1 MKIAFIRPKKIS
13 VTTILFWLGGIEM
26 GRTKLRTKLVLGGL
40 ALLVVPLLA
49 LEIFTV
55 QWASRAVD
63 NLERNQLAV
72 LKQVVADQVNI
83 MLDSQK
89 GLLRNAS
96 THDQVIHTTVQ
107 TLAETGAVEIAQFN
121 LDRNPTVFHDKN
133 TYELF
138 FLTDEKGI
146 VIADTSE
153 GKYRGTDLSG
163 EEYFKKALGGEPVIG
178 RVKDSEKGTYVIVAG
193 PLKSTD
199 KAISTTDKEIGTIIV
214 GWKLNAL
221 NKRINELK
229 LGKTGFAFLVDDKG
243 MIIVHPE
250 KELMMKTNMGDLK
263 GMESVAK
270 RMIASEEGIQECPY
284 KGDNKIVAFA
294 PIQAAQWG
302 VGLVISK
309 NELMSPI
316 RNMRNIIMLAG
327 IIVIAIAASII
338 LWTVQRSISTP
349 INRIVDN
356 LNEGA
361 EQLSSASTE
370 ISSASQMLAEG
381 ASEQAASIQES
392 SSSLVEIS
400 SRTKKN
406 AENAD
411 QADRLM
417 KESNEVVIKANRSMG
432 ELSSAMEEISKTG
445 EETAK
450 IIKTIDEIAF
460 QTNLLAL
467 NAAVE
472 AARAGEVGAGFAV
485 VAGEVRN
492 LAMRAAEA
500 ARNTSNLIDGT
511 VKRIKQGSDLV
522 LKTGEA
528 FSEVAKGTHK
538 VGELVSDIAISS
550 REQAQG
556 IEQVNKAV
564 DGMDKIAQRNAANA
578 EESASTSEELSA
590 QAVQMKDIVSAMVKL
605 VGENGKR
612 TFREELAPNPE
623 NRPPEPKARRFRRKM
638 DLPDLGEMD
647 PEKIIPLDK
656 PRLPEQK

>member
-1 MKIAFIRPKKIS
+1 
-13 VTTILFWLGGIEM
+13 M
-26 GRTKLRTKLVLGGL
+26 GSTKLRTKLVLGGL
-40 ALLVVPLLA
+40 ALLIVPLLA

-63 NLERNQLAV
+63 NQERDQLAV

-83 MLDSQK
+83 MLDTQK
-89 GLLRNAS
+89 GVLRNAS
-96 THDQVIHTTVQ
+96 THDPVIHETVK
-107 TLAETGAVEIAQFN
+107 TLVETGAVDIAQFN
-121 LDRNPTVFHDKN
+121 FDKNTTTFHDKN

-138 FLTDEKGI
+138 FLTDDKGI

-153 GKYRGTDLSG
+153 GKYRGTDLSRG
-163 EEYFKKALGGEPVIG
+163 EYFKEALKGETVIG
-178 RVKDSEKGTYVIVAG
+178 KVTDSEKGGYVIVAG
-193 PLKSTD
+193 PLKSMD
-199 KAISTTDKEIGTIIV
+199 KGVGTIGAIV
-214 GWKLNAL
+214 SGWKLNTL
-221 NKRINELK
+221 NKRIGELK
-229 LGKTGFAFLVDDKG
+229 LGKTGFAFLVDNKG

-250 KELMMKTNMGDLK
+250 KELMMKTNIGDLK
-263 GMESVAK
+263 GMESVAR

-284 KGDNKIVAFA
+284 KGDDKIVAFA

-309 NELMSPI
+309 KELMGPI

-327 IIVIAIAASII
+327 IIVIAVAASII

-361 EQLSSASTE
+361 EQLSSASSE

-406 AENAD
+406 AENAN

-500 ARNTSNLIDGT
+500 ARSTSHLIDGT

-522 LKTGEA
+522 AKTGEA

-538 VGELVSDIAISS
+538 VGELVSEIAISS

-612 TFREELAPNPE
+612 TFREELAPSPE
-623 NRPPEPKARRFRRKM
+623 NRPPEPKPRRFMKKM
-638 DLPDLGEMD
+638 DLPGLGEID

-656 PRLPEQK
+656 TKFPDF

>member
-1 MKIAFIRPKKIS
+1 
-13 VTTILFWLGGIEM
+13 M
-26 GRTKLRTKLVLGGL
+26 GRTKLTLRLKLVLGGL
-40 ALLVVPLLA
+40 TLLIVPLLA

-63 NLERNQLAV
+63 NLERDQLAV

-83 MLDSQK
+83 MLDTQK
-89 GLLRNAS
+89 GVLRNAS
-96 THDQVIHTTVQ
+96 THDPVIHETVK
-107 TLAETGAVEIAQFN
+107 TLVETGAVNIAQFN
-121 LDRNPTVFHDKN
+121 LDKNTTAFHDKN

-138 FLTDEKGI
+138 FLTDDKGI
-146 VIADTSE
+146 VIGDTSE

-163 EEYFKKALGGEPVIG
+163 EEYFKKALEGEPVIG
-178 RVKDSEKGTYVIVAG
+178 KVKASDKGGYVIVAG

-199 KAISTTDKEIGTIIV
+199 KGVGTIGAIV
-214 GWKLNAL
+214 SGWKLNAL
-221 NKRINELK
+221 NKRIGELK
-229 LGKTGFAFLVDDKG
+229 LGQTGFAFLVDNKG

-250 KELMMKTNMGDLK
+250 KELMMKTNIGDLK
-263 GMESVAK
+263 GMESVAR

-284 KGDNKIVAFA
+284 KGDDKIVAFA

-309 NELMSPI
+309 KELMGPI

-327 IIVIAIAASII
+327 IIVIAVAAAII

-349 INRIVDN
+349 INHIVEN

-361 EQLSSASTE
+361 EQLSSASAE

-392 SSSLVEIS
+392 SSSLEEIS

-406 AENAD
+406 ADNAT

-417 KESNEVVIKANRSMG
+417 KESNEVVLKANRSMG

-500 ARNTSNLIDGT
+500 ARNTSHLIDGT

-522 LKTGEA
+522 VKTNEA
-528 FSEVAKGTHK
+528 FSAVAKGTHK
-538 VGELVSDIAISS
+538 VGELVSEIAISS

-556 IEQVNKAV
+556 LEQVNKAV
-564 DGMDKIAQRNAANA
+564 DEMDKIAQRNAANA

-605 VGENGKR
+605 VGENEKR
-612 TFREELAPNPE
+612 GVREELAPSPE
-623 NRPPEPKARRFRRKM
+623 NRPYELKAKRLRKKM
-638 DLPDLGEMD
+638 DLPHLAEMD
-647 PEKIIPLDK
+647 PEKIIPMDK
-656 PRLPEQK
+656 AKLSDF

>member
-1 MKIAFIRPKKIS
+1 MR
-13 VTTILFWLGGIEM
+13 G
-26 GRTKLRTKLVLGGL
+26 TKLTLRMKLVFGGL
-40 ALLVVPLLA
+40 ALLIVPLLA

-55 QWASRAVD
+55 QWASRAV
-63 NLERNQLAV
+63 NNIERDQLVV

-83 MLDSQK
+83 MLDTQK

-96 THDQVIHTTVQ
+96 THDPVIHETVK
-107 TLAETGAVEIAQFN
+107 TLVETGAVNIAQFN
-121 LDRNPTVFHDKN
+121 LDKNTTVFHDKN

-138 FLTDEKGI
+138 FLTDEKGV

-163 EEYFKKALGGEPVIG
+163 EEYFKKALEGEPVVG
-178 RVKDSEKGTYVIVAG
+178 RVKTSEKGGYIIVAG
-193 PLKSTD
+193 PLKSSD
-199 KAISTTDKEIGTIIV
+199 KGVGTIGAMIS
-214 GWKLNAL
+214 GWKLNSL
-221 NKRINELK
+221 NKRIGELK
-229 LGKTGFAFLVDDKG
+229 LGETGFAFLVDNKG
-243 MIIVHPE
+243 TIIVHPD
-250 KELMMKTNMGDLK
+250 KELMMKGNISDLK
-263 GMESVAK
+263 GMETLGR
-270 RMIASEEGIQECPY
+270 RMISAEEGIQECPY
-284 KGDNKIVAFA
+284 KGDDKIVAFA
-294 PIQAAQWG
+294 PIQAAQWS

-309 NELMSPI
+309 SELMGPI

-327 IIVIAIAASII
+327 FIVIAVAALII

-349 INRIVDN
+349 INHIVEN

-361 EQLSSASTE
+361 EQVSSASSE
-370 ISSASQMLAEG
+370 ISSASQNLSEG
-381 ASEQAASIQES
+381 ASEQAASIEES
-392 SSSLVEIS
+392 SSSLEEIS

-406 AENAD
+406 AESATEAD
-411 QADRLM
+411 KLM
-417 KESNEVVIKANRSMG
+417 KESNEVVLKANRSMG

-500 ARNTSNLIDGT
+500 ARNTSHLIDGT
-511 VKRIKQGSDLV
+511 VKRIRQGSDLV
-522 LKTGEA
+522 VKTNEA
-528 FSEVAKGTHK
+528 FSEVAKGTRK
-538 VGELVSDIAISS
+538 VGELVSEIAVSS
-550 REQAQG
+550 REQALG
-556 IEQVNKAV
+556 IDQVNKAV

-590 QAVQMKDIVSAMVKL
+590 QAVQMKEIVSALVNL

-612 TFREELAPNPE
+612 AIRKESAPSADNGPHEL
-623 NRPPEPKARRFRRKM
+623 KARRPRKKVH
-638 DLPDLGEMD
+638 LPNLAEMD
-647 PEKIIPLDK
+647 PDKIIPMDK
-656 PRLPEQK
+656 TEFPEF

>member
-1 MKIAFIRPKKIS
+1 
-13 VTTILFWLGGIEM
+13 M
-26 GRTKLRTKLVLGGL
+26 GRMKLTLRTKLVFGGL
-40 ALLVVPLLA
+40 ALLIVPLLA
-49 LEIFTV
+49 LEVFTV

-63 NLERNQLAV
+63 NIERDQLAV

-83 MLDSQK
+83 MLDTQK

-96 THDQVIHTTVQ
+96 THDPVIHETVK
-107 TLAETGAVEIAQFN
+107 TLVETGAVNIAQFN
-121 LDRNPTVFHDKN
+121 LDKNTTVFHDKN

-138 FLTDEKGI
+138 FMTDDKGI

-163 EEYFKKALGGEPVIG
+163 EEYFKKALEGEPVIG
-178 RVKDSEKGTYVIVAG
+178 KVKASDKGGYVIVAG
-193 PLKSTD
+193 PLRSAD
-199 KAISTTDKEIGTIIV
+199 KGIGTIGAIV
-214 GWKLNAL
+214 SGWKLNAL
-221 NKRINELK
+221 NKRIGELK
-229 LGKTGFAFLVDDKG
+229 LGKTGFAFLVDNKG

-250 KELMMKTNMGDLK
+250 KELMMKTNINELK
-263 GMESVAK
+263 GMEAVAS

-284 KGDNKIVAFA
+284 KGDEKIVAFA

-309 NELMSPI
+309 KELMGPI

-327 IIVIAIAASII
+327 IIVIAVAATII
-338 LWTVQRSISTP
+338 LWTVQRSISNP
-349 INRIVDN
+349 INHIVEN

-361 EQLSSASTE
+361 EQLSSASSE

-392 SSSLVEIS
+392 SSSLEEIS

-406 AENAD
+406 ADNAT

-417 KESNEVVIKANRSMG
+417 KESNEVVLKANRSMG

-500 ARNTSNLIDGT
+500 ARNTSHLIDGT
-511 VKRIKQGSDLV
+511 VKRIRQGSDLV
-522 LKTGEA
+522 VKTNEA

-538 VGELVSDIAISS
+538 VGELVSEIAISS

-556 IEQVNKAV
+556 LEQVNKAV
-564 DGMDKIAQRNAANA
+564 DEMDKIAQRNAANA

-590 QAVQMKDIVSAMVKL
+590 QAVQMKDIVLAMVKL
-605 VGENGKR
+605 VGENEKR
-612 TFREELAPNPE
+612 GVREELAPSPE
-623 NRPPEPKARRFRRKM
+623 NRPHQLKTKRLRKKM
-638 DLPDLGEMD
+638 DLSHLEEMD

-656 PRLPEQK
+656 AKLSDF

>member
-1 MKIAFIRPKKIS
+1 
-13 VTTILFWLGGIEM
+13 M
-26 GRTKLRTKLVLGGL
+26 GRMKLTLRTKLVFGGL
-40 ALLVVPLLA
+40 ALLIVPLLA
-49 LEIFTV
+49 LEVFTV

-63 NLERNQLAV
+63 NIERDQLVV

-83 MLDSQK
+83 MLDTQK

-96 THDQVIHTTVQ
+96 THDPVIHETVK
-107 TLAETGAVEIAQFN
+107 TLVETGAVNIAQFN
-121 LDRNPTVFHDKN
+121 LDKNTTVFHDKN

-138 FLTDEKGI
+138 FMTDDKGI

-163 EEYFKKALGGEPVIG
+163 EEYFKKALEGEPVIG
-178 RVKDSEKGTYVIVAG
+178 KVKASDKGGYVIVAG
-193 PLKSTD
+193 PLRSAD
-199 KAISTTDKEIGTIIV
+199 KGIGTIGAIV
-214 GWKLNAL
+214 SGWKLNAL
-221 NKRINELK
+221 NKRIGELK
-229 LGKTGFAFLVDDKG
+229 LGKTGFAFLVDNKG

-250 KELMMKTNMGDLK
+250 KELMMKTNINELK
-263 GMESVAK
+263 GMEAVAS

-284 KGDNKIVAFA
+284 KGDEKIVAFA

-309 NELMSPI
+309 KELMGPI

-327 IIVIAIAASII
+327 IIVIAVAATII
-338 LWTVQRSISTP
+338 LWTVQRSISNP
-349 INRIVDN
+349 INHIVEN

-361 EQLSSASTE
+361 EQLSSASSE

-392 SSSLVEIS
+392 SSSLEEIS

-406 AENAD
+406 ADNAT

-417 KESNEVVIKANRSMG
+417 KESNEVVLKANRSMG

-500 ARNTSNLIDGT
+500 ARNTSHLIDGT
-511 VKRIKQGSDLV
+511 VKRIRQGSDLV
-522 LKTGEA
+522 VKTNEA

-538 VGELVSDIAISS
+538 VGELVSEIAISS

-556 IEQVNKAV
+556 LEQVNKAV
-564 DGMDKIAQRNAANA
+564 DEMDKIAQRNAANA

-590 QAVQMKDIVSAMVKL
+590 QAVQMKDIVLAMVKL
-605 VGENGKR
+605 VGENEKR
-612 TFREELAPNPE
+612 GVREELAPSPE
-623 NRPPEPKARRFRRKM
+623 NRPHQLKTKRLRKKM
-638 DLPDLGEMD
+638 DLSHLEEMD

-656 PRLPEQK
+656 AKLSDF

>member
-1 MKIAFIRPKKIS
+1 MR
-13 VTTILFWLGGIEM
+13 G
-26 GRTKLRTKLVLGGL
+26 TKLTLRMKLVFGGL
-40 ALLVVPLLA
+40 ALLIVPLLA

-55 QWASRAVD
+55 QWASRAV
-63 NLERNQLAV
+63 NNIERDQLVV

-83 MLDSQK
+83 MLDTQK

-96 THDQVIHTTVQ
+96 THDPVIHETVKIM
-107 TLAETGAVEIAQFN
+107 AETGAVNIAQFN
-121 LDRNPTVFHDKN
+121 FDKNTTVFHDKN

-138 FLTDEKGI
+138 FLTDEKGV

-163 EEYFKKALGGEPVIG
+163 EEYFKKALEGEPVVG
-178 RVKDSEKGTYVIVAG
+178 RVKISEKGGYIIVAG

-199 KAISTTDKEIGTIIV
+199 KNVGTIGTMIS
-214 GWKLNAL
+214 GWKLNSL
-221 NKRINELK
+221 NKRIGELK
-229 LGKTGFAFLVDDKG
+229 LGETGFAFLVDNKG
-243 MIIVHPE
+243 TIIVHPD
-250 KELMMKTNMGDLK
+250 KELVMKGNIGDLK
-263 GMESVAK
+263 GMETLGR
-270 RMIASEEGIQECPY
+270 RMISAEEGIQECPY
-284 KGDNKIVAFA
+284 KGDDKIVAFA
-294 PIQAAQWG
+294 PIQAAQWS

-309 NELMSPI
+309 SELMGPI

-327 IIVIAIAASII
+327 IIIIAVAASII

-349 INRIVDN
+349 INHIVEN

-361 EQLSSASTE
+361 EQVSSASSE
-370 ISSASQMLAEG
+370 ISSASQNLSEG
-381 ASEQAASIQES
+381 ASEQAASIEES
-392 SSSLVEIS
+392 SSSLEEIS

-406 AENAD
+406 AESATEAD
-411 QADRLM
+411 KLM
-417 KESNEVVIKANRSMG
+417 KESNEVVLKANRSMG

-500 ARNTSNLIDGT
+500 ARNTSHLIDGT
-511 VKRIKQGSDLV
+511 VKRIRQGSDLV
-522 LKTGEA
+522 VKTNEA
-528 FSEVAKGTHK
+528 FSEVAKGTRK
-538 VGELVSDIAISS
+538 VGELVSEIAVSS
-550 REQAQG
+550 REQALG
-556 IEQVNKAV
+556 IDQVNKAV

-590 QAVQMKDIVSAMVKL
+590 QAVQMKEIVSALVNL

-612 TFREELAPNPE
+612 GIRKESASSADNGPHELKAGRPRKKVHLPNL
-623 NRPPEPKARRFRRKM
+623 A
-638 DLPDLGEMD
+638 EMD
-647 PEKIIPLDK
+647 PDKIIPMDK
-656 PRLPEQK
+656 TEFPEF

>member
-1 MKIAFIRPKKIS
+1 
-13 VTTILFWLGGIEM
+13 M
-26 GRTKLRTKLVLGGL
+26 GRMKLTLRTKLVFGGL
-40 ALLVVPLLA
+40 ALLIVPLLA
-49 LEIFTV
+49 LEVFTV

-63 NLERNQLAV
+63 NQERNQLAV

-83 MLDSQK
+83 MLDTQK

-96 THDQVIHTTVQ
+96 THDPVIHETVK
-107 TLAETGAVEIAQFN
+107 TLVETGAVEIAQFN
-121 LDRNPTVFHDKN
+121 LDKNTTTFHDKDA
-133 TYELF
+133 YELF
-138 FLTDEKGI
+138 FITDEKGI

-163 EEYFKKALGGEPVIG
+163 EEYFKKALEGEPVIG
-178 RVKDSEKGTYVIVAG
+178 KVKASEKGGAFVIVAG
-193 PLKSTD
+193 PLKSAD
-199 KAISTTDKEIGTIIV
+199 KGVGTIGAIV
-214 GWKLNAL
+214 SGWKLNTL

-229 LGKTGFAFLVDDKG
+229 LGKTGFAFLVDNKG

-250 KELMMKTNMGDLK
+250 KELMMKTNIGDLK

-284 KGDNKIVAFA
+284 KGDDKIVAFA

-309 NELMSPI
+309 KELMAPI
-316 RNMRNIIMLAG
+316 TNMRNIIMLAG
-327 IIVIAIAASII
+327 IIVIAVAASII
-338 LWTVQRSISTP
+338 FWTVQKSISTP
-349 INRIVDN
+349 INHIVES

-361 EQLSSASTE
+361 EQLSSASSE

-392 SSSLVEIS
+392 SSSLEEIS

-406 AENAD
+406 ADNAT
-411 QADRLM
+411 QADKLM
-417 KESNEVVIKANRSMG
+417 KESNEVVLKANRSMG

-500 ARNTSNLIDGT
+500 ARNTSHLIDGT
-511 VKRIKQGSDLV
+511 VKRIRQGSDLV
-522 LKTGEA
+522 VKTGEA

-538 VGELVSDIAISS
+538 VGELVSEIAISS

-556 IEQVNKAV
+556 LDQVNNAV

-590 QAVQMKDIVSAMVKL
+590 QAVQMKDIVSALVKL
-605 VGENGKR
+605 VGENMKR
-612 TFREELAPNPE
+612 GPREELAPTFE
-623 NRPPEPKARRFRRKM
+623 NRPQELKAKRPGKKR
-638 DLPDLGEMD
+638 DIPPPGEVD
-647 PEKIIPLDK
+647 PEMIIPLGKTKLTDF
-656 PRLPEQK
+656 

>member
-1 MKIAFIRPKKIS
+1 
-13 VTTILFWLGGIEM
+13 M

-40 ALLVVPLLA
+40 ALLIVPLLA

-55 QWASRAVD
+55 QWASRAVS
-63 NLERNQLAV
+63 NQEKNQLAV

-83 MLDSQK
+83 MLDTQK

-133 TYELF
+133 IYEFF

-163 EEYFKKALGGEPVIG
+163 EEYLKKAFGGEAVIG
-178 RVKDSEKGTYVIVAG
+178 NVKASEKGGYVIVAA

-199 KAISTTDKEIGTIIV
+199 KAISTTDKAIGTIVV

-221 NKRINELK
+221 NKRIDELK
-229 LGKTGFAFLVDDKG
+229 LGKTGFAFLVDNKG

-250 KELMMKTNMGDLK
+250 KELMMKTNIGDLK
-263 GMESVAK
+263 GMESVATQ
-270 RMIASEEGIQECPY
+270 MIASQEGIQECPY
-284 KGDNKIVAFA
+284 KGDDKIVAFA

-309 NELMSPI
+309 KELMSPI

-327 IIVIAIAASII
+327 IIIIAMAASII
-338 LWTVQRSISTP
+338 LCTVQRSISTP

-356 LNEGA
+356 LSEGA
-361 EQLSSASTE
+361 QQLSSASAE
-370 ISSASQMLAEG
+370 ISSASQMLSEG

-392 SSSLVEIS
+392 SSSMLEIS

-406 AENAD
+406 ADNAD
-411 QADRLM
+411 QADNLM
-417 KESNEVVIKANRSMG
+417 KESNEVVLKANRSMG

-511 VKRIKQGSDLV
+511 VRRIKQGSDLV
-522 LKTGEA
+522 TKTGEA

-538 VGELVSDIAISS
+538 VGELVSEIAISS

-564 DGMDKIAQRNAANA
+564 EGMDKIAQRNAANA

-590 QAVQMKDIVSAMVKL
+590 QAVQMKDIVSALVKL

-612 TFREELAPNPE
+612 TFREESAPSPE
-623 NRPPEPKARRFRRKM
+623 NRPPAPKAKRFRKKM
-638 DLPDLGEMD
+638 DLPDLWEID

-656 PRLPEQK
+656 PKLPEQK

>member
-1 MKIAFIRPKKIS
+1 
-13 VTTILFWLGGIEM
+13 M
-26 GRTKLRTKLVLGGL
+26 GRTKLTLRTKLVFGGL
-40 ALLVVPLLA
+40 VLLIIPLMA

-55 QWASRAVD
+55 QWASRAV
-63 NLERNQLAV
+63 NNIERDQLVV

-83 MLDSQK
+83 MLDTQK

-96 THDQVIHTTVQ
+96 THDPTIHETVK
-107 TLAETGAVEIAQFN
+107 TLVETGAVNIAQFN
-121 LDRNPTVFHDKN
+121 LDKNTTVFHDKN

-163 EEYFKKALGGEPVIG
+163 EEYFKKALEGEPVVG
-178 RVKDSEKGTYVIVAG
+178 KVKASEKGGYIIVAG
-193 PLKSTD
+193 PLKSSD
-199 KAISTTDKEIGTIIV
+199 KGVGTIGAMV
-214 GWKLNAL
+214 SGWKLNSL
-221 NKRINELK
+221 NKRIGELK
-229 LGKTGFAFLVDDKG
+229 LGETGFAFLVDNKG
-243 MIIVHPE
+243 TIIVHPD
-250 KELMMKTNMGDLK
+250 KELAMKGNISDLK
-263 GMESVAK
+263 GMEALGR
-270 RMIASEEGIQECPY
+270 RMISAEEGIQECPY
-284 KGDNKIVAFA
+284 KGDDKIVAFA
-294 PIQAAQWG
+294 PIQAAQWS

-309 NELMSPI
+309 NELMGPI
-316 RNMRNIIMLAG
+316 RHMRNIIMLAG
-327 IIVIAIAASII
+327 IIVIAVAASVI

-349 INRIVDN
+349 INHIVEN

-361 EQLSSASTE
+361 EQVSSASSE

-381 ASEQAASIQES
+381 ASEQAAAIEES

-406 AENAD
+406 ADSATEAD
-411 QADRLM
+411 KLM
-417 KESNEVVIKANRSMG
+417 KESNEVVLKANRSMG

-500 ARNTSNLIDGT
+500 ARNTSHLIDGT
-511 VKRIKQGSDLV
+511 VKRIRQGSDLV
-522 LKTGEA
+522 VKTNEA
-528 FSEVAKGTHK
+528 FSEVAKGPHK
-538 VGELVSDIAISS
+538 VGELVSEIAISS

-556 IEQVNKAV
+556 LEQVNKAV

-590 QAVQMKDIVSAMVKL
+590 QAVQMKEIVSALVKL
-605 VGENGKR
+605 VGENEKR
-612 TFREELAPNPE
+612 GIRKELAPSASNGTHGL
-623 NRPPEPKARRFRRKM
+623 KARRLRKKM
-638 DLPDLGEMD
+638 DLPNLREMD
-647 PEKIIPLDK
+647 PDEIIPMDK
-656 PRLPEQK
+656 AKFPDF

>member
-1 MKIAFIRPKKIS
+1 
-13 VTTILFWLGGIEM
+13 M
-26 GRTKLRTKLVLGGL
+26 GRTKLTLKMKLVMGGL
-40 ALLVVPLLA
+40 VLLIVPLLA
-49 LEIFTV
+49 LEVFTV
-55 QWASRAVD
+55 RWASRAIDKV
-63 NLERNQLAV
+63 ERDQLVV

-83 MLDSQK
+83 MLDTQK
-89 GLLRNAS
+89 GLLKNAS
-96 THDQVIHTTVQ
+96 THDPVIHETVK
-107 TLAETGAVEIAQFN
+107 TLVETGAVNIAQFN
-121 LDRNPTVFHDKN
+121 LDKNTTAFHDKN

-138 FLTDEKGI
+138 FMTDDKGI

-163 EEYFKKALGGEPVIG
+163 EEYFKKALEGEPVIG
-178 RVKDSEKGTYVIVAG
+178 KIKASEKGGYVIVAG
-193 PLKSTD
+193 PLRSAD
-199 KAISTTDKEIGTIIV
+199 KGVGTIGAIV
-214 GWKLNAL
+214 SGWKLNSL
-221 NKRINELK
+221 NKRIGELK
-229 LGKTGFAFLVDDKG
+229 LGQTGFAFLVDNKG
-243 MIIVHPE
+243 TIIAHPE
-250 KELMMKTNMGDLK
+250 KELMLKGNISDLK
-263 GMESVAK
+263 GMEALGA

-284 KGDNKIVAFA
+284 KGDDKIVAFA
-294 PIQAAQWG
+294 PIQAAQWS

-309 NELMSPI
+309 KELMGPI
-316 RNMRNIIMLAG
+316 TNMRNIMMLAG
-327 IIVIAIAASII
+327 IIVIAVAATII
-338 LWTVQRSISTP
+338 LWTVQRSISNP
-349 INRIVDN
+349 INHIVEN

-361 EQLSSASTE
+361 EQVSSASSE

-381 ASEQAASIQES
+381 ASEQAASIEES
-392 SSSLVEIS
+392 SSSLEEIS

-406 AENAD
+406 ADNASE
-411 QADRLM
+411 ADRLM
-417 KESNEVVIKANRSMG
+417 KESNEVVLKANRSMG

-500 ARNTSNLIDGT
+500 ARNTSHLIDGT
-511 VKRIKQGSDLV
+511 VKRIRQGSDLV
-522 LKTGEA
+522 VKTNEA

-538 VGELVSDIAISS
+538 VGKLVSEIAISS

-556 IEQVNKAV
+556 LEQVNKAV

-590 QAVQMKDIVSAMVKL
+590 QAVQMKDIVSALVKL
-605 VGENGKR
+605 VGENGKTGSR
-612 TFREELAPNPE
+612 KELAPSTE
-623 NRPPEPKARRFRRKM
+623 NHPNELKARRTRKKM
-638 DLPDLGEMD
+638 DLLHLREMD
-647 PEKIIPLDK
+647 PEKVIPMDK
-656 PRLPEQK
+656 TELPEF

>member
-1 MKIAFIRPKKIS
+1 
-13 VTTILFWLGGIEM
+13 M

-63 NLERNQLAV
+63 NQERDQLAL

-83 MLDSQK
+83 MLDTQK
-89 GLLRNAS
+89 GVLRNAS
-96 THDQVIHTTVQ
+96 THDPVIHETVK
-107 TLAETGAVEIAQFN
+107 TLVETGAVNIAQFN
-121 LDRNPTVFHDKN
+121 LDKNTTTFHDKN

-138 FLTDEKGI
+138 FLTDDKGI

-163 EEYFKKALGGEPVIG
+163 EEYFKKALEGEPVIG
-178 RVKDSEKGTYVIVAG
+178 KVKASEKGTYVIVAG
-193 PLKSTD
+193 PLKSMD
-199 KAISTTDKEIGTIIV
+199 KGVGTIGAIV
-214 GWKLNAL
+214 SGWKLNTL
-221 NKRINELK
+221 NKRIGELK
-229 LGKTGFAFLVDDKG
+229 LGKTGFAFLVDNNG

-250 KELMMKTNMGDLK
+250 KELMMKTNIGDLK
-263 GMESVAK
+263 GMESVAR
-270 RMIASEEGIQECPY
+270 RMIASEEGIQGCPY
-284 KGDNKIVAFA
+284 KGDDKIVAFA

-309 NELMSPI
+309 RELMGPI

-327 IIVIAIAASII
+327 IIVIAVAASII

-361 EQLSSASTE
+361 EQLSSASSE

-406 AENAD
+406 AENAN

-500 ARNTSNLIDGT
+500 ARSTSHLIDGT

-522 LKTGEA
+522 AKTGEA

-538 VGELVSDIAISS
+538 VGELVSEIAISS

-605 VGENGKR
+605 VGENGKG
-612 TFREELAPNPE
+612 TFREELAPSPE
-623 NRPPEPKARRFRRKM
+623 NRPPEPKARRFMKKM

-656 PRLPEQK
+656 TKFPDF

>member
-1 MKIAFIRPKKIS
+1 M
-13 VTTILFWLGGIEM
+13 GG
-26 GRTKLRTKLVLGGL
+26 TKLTLRMKLVMGGL
-40 ALLVVPLLA
+40 VLLIVPLLA
-49 LEIFTV
+49 LEVFTV
-55 QWASRAVD
+55 RWASRAIDKV
-63 NLERNQLAV
+63 ERDQLSV

-83 MLDSQK
+83 MLDTQK

-96 THDQVIHTTVQ
+96 THDPVIHETVK
-107 TLAETGAVEIAQFN
+107 TLVETGATNIAQFN
-121 LDRNPTVFHDKN
+121 LDKNTTVFHDKN

-138 FLTDEKGI
+138 FMTDDKGV

-153 GKYRGTDLSG
+153 GKFRGTDLSG
-163 EEYFKKALGGEPVIG
+163 EEYFKKALEGEPVIG
-178 RVKDSEKGTYVIVAG
+178 KVKASDKGGYVIVAG
-193 PLKSTD
+193 PLRSAD
-199 KAISTTDKEIGTIIV
+199 KGIGTIGAIV
-214 GWKLNAL
+214 SGWKLNSL
-221 NKRINELK
+221 NKRIGELK
-229 LGKTGFAFLVDDKG
+229 LGQTGFAFLVDNKG
-243 MIIVHPE
+243 IIIVHPE
-250 KELMMKTNMGDLK
+250 KELMMKTNISELK

-284 KGDNKIVAFA
+284 KGDDKIVAFA
-294 PIQAAQWG
+294 PIQAAQWS

-309 NELMSPI
+309 RELMGPI
-316 RNMRNIIMLAG
+316 TNMRNIIMLAG

-338 LWTVQRSISTP
+338 LWTVQRSISNP
-349 INRIVDN
+349 INHIVED

-361 EQLSSASTE
+361 EQVSSASSE

-381 ASEQAASIQES
+381 ASEQAASIEES
-392 SSSLVEIS
+392 SSSLEEIS

-406 AENAD
+406 ADNASE
-411 QADRLM
+411 ADRLM
-417 KESNEVVIKANRSMG
+417 KESNEVVLKANRSMG

-500 ARNTSNLIDGT
+500 ARNTSHLIDGT
-511 VKRIKQGSDLV
+511 VKRIRQGSDLV
-522 LKTGEA
+522 VKTNEA

-538 VGELVSDIAISS
+538 VGKLVSEIAISS

-556 IEQVNKAV
+556 LEQVNKAV

-590 QAVQMKDIVSAMVKL
+590 QAVQMKDIVSALVKL
-605 VGENGKR
+605 VGENGQRGSRK
-612 TFREELAPNPE
+612 ELAPVTE
-623 NRPPEPKARRFRRKM
+623 NHPNELKAKRARKKM
-638 DLPDLGEMD
+638 DLLHLREMD
-647 PEKIIPLDK
+647 PEKVIPMDK
-656 PRLPEQK
+656 TELPEF

>member
-1 MKIAFIRPKKIS
+1 MSRVKL
-13 VTTILFWLGGIEM
+13 T
-26 GRTKLRTKLVLGGL
+26 LRTKLVFGGL
-40 ALLVVPLLA
+40 ALLIVPLSA

-55 QWASRAVD
+55 NWASRAV
-63 NLERNQLAV
+63 NNIERDQLAV

-83 MLDSQK
+83 MLDTQK
-89 GLLRNAS
+89 GLIKNAS
-96 THDQVIHTTVQ
+96 THDPVIHDTVKI
-107 TLAETGAVEIAQFN
+107 LVETGATNIAQFN
-121 LDRNPTVFHDKN
+121 LDKNTTAFHDKN

-138 FLTDEKGI
+138 FMTDDKGV

-163 EEYFKKALGGEPVIG
+163 EEYFKKALEGEPVIG
-178 RVKDSEKGTYVIVAG
+178 KVKASDKGGYIIVAG
-193 PLKSTD
+193 PLRSVD
-199 KAISTTDKEIGTIIV
+199 KNIGTIGAIV
-214 GWKLNAL
+214 SGWKLNSL

-229 LGKTGFAFLVDDKG
+229 LGQTGFAFLVDNKG
-243 MIIVHPE
+243 MIIVHPD
-250 KELMMKTNMGDLK
+250 KELMMKGNISEIK
-263 GMESVAK
+263 GMEALGR

-284 KGDNKIVAFA
+284 KGDDKIVAFA
-294 PIQAAQWG
+294 PIQAAQWS

-309 NELMSPI
+309 KELMGPI

-327 IIVIAIAASII
+327 IIVIAAAAFII

-349 INRIVDN
+349 INHIVEN

-361 EQLSSASTE
+361 EQVSSASAE

-400 SRTKKN
+400 SRTMKN
-406 AENAD
+406 ADNASE
-411 QADRLM
+411 ADRLM

-472 AARAGEVGAGFAV
+472 AARAGEAGAGFAV

-500 ARNTSNLIDGT
+500 ARNTSHLIDGT
-511 VKRIKQGSDLV
+511 VKRIRQGSDLV
-522 LKTGEA
+522 VKTNDA
-528 FSEVAKGTHK
+528 FSDVAKGTHK
-538 VGELVSDIAISS
+538 VGQLVSEIAISS

-556 IEQVNKAV
+556 LEQVNKAV
-564 DGMDKIAQRNAANA
+564 DGMDEIAQRNAANA

-590 QAVQMKDIVSAMVKL
+590 QAVQMKDIVAALVKL
-605 VGENGKR
+605 VGENERAGV
-612 TFREELAPNPE
+612 REELAPTPE
-623 NRPPEPKARRFRRKM
+623 NRPHDLKAKRLRKKT
-638 DLPDLGEMD
+638 DLPHPREMD
-647 PEKIIPLDK
+647 PKKIIPFDK
-656 PRLPEQK
+656 VKLTDS

>member
-1 MKIAFIRPKKIS
+1 MKR
-13 VTTILFWLGGIEM
+13 M
-26 GRTKLRTKLVLGGL
+26 KLTLRMKLVFGGL
-40 ALLVVPLLA
+40 ALLIVPLLA

-55 QWASRAVD
+55 RWASRAVD
-63 NLERNQLAV
+63 RIERDQLAL

-83 MLDSQK
+83 MLDTQK
-89 GLLRNAS
+89 GLLKNAS
-96 THDQVIHTTVQ
+96 THDPVIHETVK
-107 TLAETGAVEIAQFN
+107 TLVETGAVNIAQFN
-121 LDRNPTVFHDKN
+121 LDKNTTVFHDKN

-138 FLTDEKGI
+138 FISDEKGI

-163 EEYFKKALGGEPVIG
+163 EECFKKALEGEPAIG
-178 RVKDSEKGTYVIVAG
+178 KVKPSEKGGYVIVAG
-193 PLKSTD
+193 PLRSTD
-199 KAISTTDKEIGTIIV
+199 KGVGTIGTIV
-214 GWKLNAL
+214 SGWKLNSL
-221 NKRINELK
+221 SKRIDELK
-229 LGKTGFAFLVDDKG
+229 LGQTGFAFLVDNKG

-250 KELMMKTNMGDLK
+250 KELLMKGNISDLK
-263 GMESVAK
+263 GMETLAR
-270 RMIASEEGIQECPY
+270 RMISAEEGIQECPY
-284 KGDNKIVAFA
+284 KGDDKIIAFA
-294 PIQAAQWG
+294 PIQAAQWS

-309 NELMSPI
+309 KELMGPI
-316 RNMRNIIMLAG
+316 RSMRNIIMLAG
-327 IIVIAIAASII
+327 IIVIAVAASII

-349 INRIVDN
+349 INHIVEK

-361 EQLSSASTE
+361 EQVSSASSE
-370 ISSASQMLAEG
+370 ISSASQTLAEG

-406 AENAD
+406 ADNATE
-411 QADRLM
+411 ADKLM
-417 KESNEVVIKANRSMG
+417 KESNEVVLKANRSMG

-472 AARAGEVGAGFAV
+472 AARAGEAGAGFAV

-500 ARNTSNLIDGT
+500 ARNTSHLIDGT
-511 VKRIKQGSDLV
+511 VKRIRQGSDLV
-522 LKTGEA
+522 VKTNEA

-538 VGELVSDIAISS
+538 VGELVSEIAISS

-556 IEQVNKAV
+556 IDQVNKAV

-590 QAVQMKDIVSAMVKL
+590 QAVQMKDIVSALVKL
-605 VGENGKR
+605 VGENEKSGIRKD
-612 TFREELAPNPE
+612 LAPSVEIDP
-623 NRPPEPKARRFRRKM
+623 REPKARRPRKKM
-638 DLPDLGEMD
+638 DLPNLKGMD
-647 PEKIIPLDK
+647 PDEIIPMDK
-656 PRLPEQK
+656 AKFKDF

>member
-1 MKIAFIRPKKIS
+1 
-13 VTTILFWLGGIEM
+13 M

-55 QWASRAVD
+55 QWASRAV
-63 NLERNQLAV
+63 NNQEKNQLAV

-83 MLDSQK
+83 MLDTQK

-96 THDQVIHTTVQ
+96 THDQVIHATVQ
-107 TLAETGAVEIAQFN
+107 TLAETGALEIAQFN

-138 FLTDEKGI
+138 FMTDEKGI

-163 EEYFKKALGGEPVIG
+163 EEYLKKAFGGEAVIG
-178 RVKDSEKGTYVIVAG
+178 NVKASEKGAYVIVAG
-193 PLKSTD
+193 PLKSTNR
-199 KAISTTDKEIGTIIV
+199 AISTTDKEIGTIVV

-221 NKRINELK
+221 NKRIGELK
-229 LGKTGFAFLVDDKG
+229 LGKTGFAFLVDNKG

-250 KELMMKTNMGDLK
+250 KELMMKTNIGDLK
-263 GMESVAK
+263 GMESVAR

-284 KGDNKIVAFA
+284 KGDDKIVAFA

-309 NELMSPI
+309 KELMAPI
-316 RNMRNIIMLAG
+316 RNIRNIIMLAG

-361 EQLSSASTE
+361 EQLSSASSE

-392 SSSLVEIS
+392 SSSLLEIS

-432 ELSSAMEEISKTG
+432 ELSSAMDEISKTG

-500 ARNTSNLIDGT
+500 ARSTSHLIDGT

-522 LKTGEA
+522 VKTGEA

-538 VGELVSDIAISS
+538 VGELVSEIAISS

-556 IEQVNKAV
+556 IDQVNKAV

-612 TFREELAPNPE
+612 TFREELAPSPE
-623 NRPPEPKARRFRRKM
+623 NRPPEPKARRFRKKM
-638 DLPDLGEMD
+638 DLRDLGEID

-656 PRLPEQK
+656 PKFRE

>member
-1 MKIAFIRPKKIS
+1 
-13 VTTILFWLGGIEM
+13 M

-63 NLERNQLAV
+63 NQERDQLAL

-83 MLDSQK
+83 MLDTQK
-89 GLLRNAS
+89 GVLRNAS
-96 THDQVIHTTVQ
+96 THDPVIHETVK
-107 TLAETGAVEIAQFN
+107 TLVETGAVNIAQFN
-121 LDRNPTVFHDKN
+121 LDKNTTTFHDKN

-138 FLTDEKGI
+138 FLTDDKGI

-163 EEYFKKALGGEPVIG
+163 EEYFKKALEGEPVIG
-178 RVKDSEKGTYVIVAG
+178 KVKASEKGTYVIVAG
-193 PLKSTD
+193 PLKSMD
-199 KAISTTDKEIGTIIV
+199 KGVGTIGAIV
-214 GWKLNAL
+214 SGWKLNTL
-221 NKRINELK
+221 NKRIGELK
-229 LGKTGFAFLVDDKG
+229 LGKTGFAFLVDNNG

-250 KELMMKTNMGDLK
+250 KELMMKTNIGDLK
-263 GMESVAK
+263 GMESVAR

-284 KGDNKIVAFA
+284 KGDDKIVAFA

-309 NELMSPI
+309 RELMGPI

-327 IIVIAIAASII
+327 IIVIAVAASII

-361 EQLSSASTE
+361 EQLSSASSE

-406 AENAD
+406 AENAN

-500 ARNTSNLIDGT
+500 ARSTSHLIDGT

-522 LKTGEA
+522 AKTGEA

-538 VGELVSDIAISS
+538 VGELVSEIAISS

-612 TFREELAPNPE
+612 AFREELAPSPE
-623 NRPPEPKARRFRRKM
+623 NRPPEPKARRFMKKM

-656 PRLPEQK
+656 TKFPDF

>member
-1 MKIAFIRPKKIS
+1 
-13 VTTILFWLGGIEM
+13 M

-40 ALLVVPLLA
+40 FMLIAPLLA

-63 NLERNQLAV
+63 NLERNQLTV

-83 MLDSQK
+83 MLDAQTS
-89 GLLRNAS
+89 LLRNAS
-96 THDQVIHTTVQ
+96 THDAVLKDIVRS
-107 TLAETGAVEIAQFN
+107 LLETGASEIAQFN
-121 LDRNPTVFHDKN
+121 LDRSPTVFHNKN

-138 FLTDEKGI
+138 FMTDQKGV

-163 EEYFKKALGGEPVIG
+163 EEYFKKTLQGETVIG
-178 RVKDSEKGTYVIVAG
+178 KVRASEKGAGYVIAAS
-193 PLKSTD
+193 PMKSTD
-199 KAISTTDKEIGTIIV
+199 KGVFGAMVS
-214 GWKLNAL
+214 GWKLDAL
-221 NKRINELK
+221 NKKIDELK
-229 LGKTGFAFLVDDKG
+229 LGKTGFAFLVDSKG
-243 MIIVHPE
+243 MIIAHPE
-250 KELMMKTNMGDLK
+250 KELMMKTNIGDLK
-263 GMESVAK
+263 GMESVAG
-270 RMIASEEGIQECPY
+270 RMIASEEGIRECSY

-309 NELMSPI
+309 KELMAPI

-338 LWTVQRSISTP
+338 LWTVQRNISAP

-361 EQLSSASTE
+361 EQLSSASAE

-406 AENAD
+406 AENAN

-522 LKTGEA
+522 VKTGEA

-538 VGELVSDIAISS
+538 VGELVSEIAISS

-556 IEQVNKAV
+556 IDQVNNAV

-590 QAVQMKDIVSAMVKL
+590 QAVQMKDIVYAMIKL

-612 TFREELAPNPE
+612 TFRDESAPRPG
-623 NRPPEPKARRFRRKM
+623 NRPPAPRARRFRKKM
-638 DLPDLGEMD
+638 DLPELGEID

-656 PRLPEQK
+656 PKLPEQR

>member
-1 MKIAFIRPKKIS
+1 M
-13 VTTILFWLGGIEM
+13 
-26 GRTKLRTKLVLGGL
+26 
-40 ALLVVPLLA
+40 
-49 LEIFTV
+49 
-55 QWASRAVD
+55 
-63 NLERNQLAV
+63 
-72 LKQVVADQVNI
+72 
-83 MLDSQK
+83 
-89 GLLRNAS
+89 
-96 THDQVIHTTVQ
+96 
-107 TLAETGAVEIAQFN
+107 EIAQFN
-121 LDRNPTVFHDKN
+121 LDKNTTMFHDKN

-153 GKYRGTDLSG
+153 GKYRGTNLSG
-163 EEYFKKALGGEPVIG
+163 EEYFKKALEGEPVIG
-178 RVKDSEKGTYVIVAG
+178 KVKASEKGEAYVIVAG
-193 PLKSTD
+193 PLKSLD
-199 KAISTTDKEIGTIIV
+199 KGVGTIGAIIS
-214 GWKLNAL
+214 GWKLDAL
-221 NKRINELK
+221 NKRIGELK
-229 LGKTGFAFLVDDKG
+229 LGKTGFAFLVDNKG
-243 MIIVHPE
+243 MIIVHPD
-250 KELMMKTNMGDLK
+250 KELMMKTNIGDLK
-263 GMESVAK
+263 GMESVAT
-270 RMIASEEGIQECPY
+270 RMIASQEGIQECPY

-302 VGLVISK
+302 VALVISK
-309 NELMSPI
+309 KELLSPI

-327 IIVIAIAASII
+327 IIIIAIAASII

-361 EQLSSASTE
+361 EQLSSASAE

-392 SSSLVEIS
+392 SSSLLEIS

-406 AENAD
+406 AENAN

-500 ARNTSNLIDGT
+500 ARNTSHLIDGT

-522 LKTGEA
+522 VKTGEA

-538 VGELVSDIAISS
+538 VGELVSEIAISS
-550 REQAQG
+550 REQAHG

-590 QAVQMKDIVSAMVKL
+590 QAVQMKNIVSAMVKL

-612 TFREELAPNPE
+612 TFREESAPSPE
-623 NRPPEPKARRFRRKM
+623 NRPPAPRARRFRKKM
-638 DLPDLGEMD
+638 DLPELGEID

-656 PRLPEQK
+656 PKLPEQR

>member
-1 MKIAFIRPKKIS
+1 MR
-13 VTTILFWLGGIEM
+13 G
-26 GRTKLRTKLVLGGL
+26 TKLTLRMKLVFGGL
-40 ALLVVPLLA
+40 ALLIVPLLA

-55 QWASRAVD
+55 QWASRAV
-63 NLERNQLAV
+63 NNIERDQLVV

-83 MLDSQK
+83 MLDTQK

-96 THDQVIHTTVQ
+96 THDPVIHETVKIM
-107 TLAETGAVEIAQFN
+107 AETGAVNIAQFN
-121 LDRNPTVFHDKN
+121 FDKNTTVFHDKN

-138 FLTDEKGI
+138 FLTDEKGV

-163 EEYFKKALGGEPVIG
+163 EEYFKKALEGEPVVG
-178 RVKDSEKGTYVIVAG
+178 RVKTSEKGGYIIIAG
-193 PLKSTD
+193 PLKSSD
-199 KAISTTDKEIGTIIV
+199 KGVGTIGAMIS
-214 GWKLNAL
+214 GWKLNSL
-221 NKRINELK
+221 NKRIGELK
-229 LGKTGFAFLVDDKG
+229 LGETGFAFLVDNKG
-243 MIIVHPE
+243 TIIVHPD
-250 KELMMKTNMGDLK
+250 KELVMKGNIGDLK
-263 GMESVAK
+263 GMETLGR
-270 RMIASEEGIQECPY
+270 RMISAEEGIQECPY
-284 KGDNKIVAFA
+284 KGDDKIVAFA
-294 PIQAAQWG
+294 PIQAAQWS

-309 NELMSPI
+309 SELMGPI

-327 IIVIAIAASII
+327 LIVIAVAAFII

-349 INRIVDN
+349 INHIVEN

-361 EQLSSASTE
+361 EQVSSASSE
-370 ISSASQMLAEG
+370 ISSASQNLSEG
-381 ASEQAASIQES
+381 ASEQAASIEES
-392 SSSLVEIS
+392 SSSLEEIS

-406 AENAD
+406 AESATEAD
-411 QADRLM
+411 KLM
-417 KESNEVVIKANRSMG
+417 KESNEVVLKANRSMG

-500 ARNTSNLIDGT
+500 ARNTSHLIDGT
-511 VKRIKQGSDLV
+511 VKRIRQGSDLV
-522 LKTGEA
+522 VKTNEA
-528 FSEVAKGTHK
+528 FSEVAKGTRK
-538 VGELVSDIAISS
+538 VGELVSEIAVSS
-550 REQAQG
+550 REQALG
-556 IEQVNKAV
+556 IDQVNKAV

-590 QAVQMKDIVSAMVKL
+590 QAVQMKEIVSALVNL

-612 TFREELAPNPE
+612 GIRKESASSADNGPHELKAGRPRKKVHLPNL
-623 NRPPEPKARRFRRKM
+623 A
-638 DLPDLGEMD
+638 EMD
-647 PEKIIPLDK
+647 PDKIIPMDK
-656 PRLPEQK
+656 TEFPEF

>member
-1 MKIAFIRPKKIS
+1 MR
-13 VTTILFWLGGIEM
+13 
-26 GRTKLRTKLVLGGL
+26 RTKLTLRMKLVLGGL
-40 ALLVVPLLA
+40 ALLIVPLLA

-55 QWASRAVD
+55 RWASRAVD

-83 MLDSQK
+83 MLDTQK
-89 GLLRNAS
+89 GLVRNAS
-96 THDQVIHTTVQ
+96 THDPVIHETVKIM
-107 TLAETGAVEIAQFN
+107 AETGTVEIAQFN
-121 LDRNPTVFHDKN
+121 LDKNTTTFHDKD
-133 TYELF
+133 TYDLF
-138 FLTDEKGI
+138 FLTDQKGI
-146 VIADTSE
+146 VIADTTE

-163 EEYFKKALGGEPVIG
+163 EEFFKKALEGETVIG
-178 RVKDSEKGTYVIVAG
+178 KVKASEKGGAYVVVAG
-193 PLKSTD
+193 PLKSANKD
-199 KAISTTDKEIGTIIV
+199 IGTIGTIAS

-221 NKRINELK
+221 NKRIGELK
-229 LGKTGFAFLVDDKG
+229 LGQTGFAFLVDNKG
-243 MIIVHPE
+243 VIIVHPDR
-250 KELMMKTNMGDLK
+250 ELMMKTNIRDLK
-263 GMESVAK
+263 GMESVAR

-284 KGDNKIVAFA
+284 KGDDKIVAFA

-309 NELMSPI
+309 KELMSPI

-338 LWTVQRSISTP
+338 LWTVQRSISAP
-349 INRIVDN
+349 INRIVNN

-361 EQLSSASTE
+361 EQLSNASAE
-370 ISSASQMLAEG
+370 ISSASQMLSEG
-381 ASEQAASIQES
+381 ASEQAASIEES
-392 SSSLVEIS
+392 SSSMEEIS

-406 AENAD
+406 ADNAA
-411 QADRLM
+411 QADKLM
-417 KESNEVVIKANRSMG
+417 KESNEVVLKANRSMG
-432 ELSSAMEEISKTG
+432 ELNSAMEEISKTG

-472 AARAGEVGAGFAV
+472 AARAGEAGAGFAV
-485 VAGEVRN
+485 VANEVRN

-500 ARNTSNLIDGT
+500 AKNTSNLIDGT

-522 LKTGEA
+522 VKTGEA

-538 VGELVSDIAISS
+538 VGELVSEIAVSS

-590 QAVQMKDIVSAMVKL
+590 QAVQMKEIVSALVKL

-612 TFREELAPNPE
+612 DFRKELRPSAE
-623 NRPPEPKARRFRRKM
+623 NGSDEGKARNHGKKT
-638 DLPDLGEMD
+638 DLPSLREMD
-647 PEKIIPLDK
+647 PDEIIPMDNAK
-656 PRLPEQK
+656 FRDF